1 MLLSFTRNVQLGGQ
15 HEEDGA
21 DGGDGGDA
29 LPGHMPLLYSH
40 PSYFEVDI
48 FMHVNFKACTKNRQ
62 NQHKSNRI
70 HKNAK
75 TNTKKGQ
82 SQHKSTTILKSDKI
96 LKSAKTNTKKGQ
108 SQHKST
114 TILKSDKTDTKKGQS
129 QHNLKIKHDLP
140 KMWTWTWWMGHGG
153 YGGHGHGG
161 PMHWP
166 ASPGRRRMRR

>member
-1 MLLSFTRNVQLGGQ
+1 MFSTCVEIGRNPHKEAEHMLDRFQWEKRHSMPSTPSLFNFFTLVECFPKLSQVYVIQN
-15 HEEDGA
+15 
-21 DGGDGGDA
+21 
-29 LPGHMPLLYSH
+29 
-40 PSYFEVDI
+40 
-48 FMHVNFKACTKNRQ
+48 HVNFKACTKNRQ

-114 TILKSDKTDTKKGQS
+114 TILKTLKSDKTDTKKVQS
-129 QHNLKIKHDLP
+129 QHKSTTILYNIK
-140 KMWTWTWWMGHGG
+140 K
-153 YGGHGHGG
+153 
-161 PMHWP
+161 
-166 ASPGRRRMRR
+166 

>member
-1 MLLSFTRNVQLGGQ
+1 MTLTKLGWPAFPPQLTPEQQERAAMLQRRSSFMRDLRDGNV
-15 HEEDGA
+15 EEDVIA
-21 DGGDGGDA
+21 AASRD
-29 LPGHMPLLYSH
+29 
-40 PSYFEVDI
+40 
-48 FMHVNFKACTKNRQ
+48 VNFKACTKNRQ

-70 HKNAK
+70 HKN
-75 TNTKKGQ
+75 
-82 SQHKSTTILKSDKI
+82 
-96 LKSAKTNTKKGQ
+96 AKTNTKKGQ

-161 PMHWP
+161 PMQCNITQPLPLLDTVDNWTWI
-166 ASPGRRRMRR
+166 

>member
-1 MLLSFTRNVQLGGQ
+1 
-15 HEEDGA
+15 
-21 DGGDGGDA
+21 
-29 LPGHMPLLYSH
+29 MPEAQRTKGIETETWIISTHLKQIK
-40 PSYFEVDI
+40 FAV
-48 FMHVNFKACTKNRQ
+48 FKNVNFKACTKNRQ

-140 KMWTWTWWMGHGG
+140 NTKTM
-153 YGGHGHGG
+153 
-161 PMHWP
+161 
-166 ASPGRRRMRR
+166 SDF